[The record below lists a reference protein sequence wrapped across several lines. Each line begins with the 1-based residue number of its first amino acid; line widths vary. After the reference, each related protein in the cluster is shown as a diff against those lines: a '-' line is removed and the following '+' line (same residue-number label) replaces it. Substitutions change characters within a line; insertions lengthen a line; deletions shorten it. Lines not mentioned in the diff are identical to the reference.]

1 MLAIFQ
7 FPFVQRALIAGMF
20 LALLLA
26 VLGVFVV
33 LRRMSFLADGIAHAS
48 LAGVAFGLL
57 VGIYPLAAALL
68 VGVLFAVVIFILERK
83 TSLSLD
89 SIINLIFTTAL
100 ALGVV
105 LLSFKSTYQ
114 PDLISFLFGNILA
127 ISADELKFMLVLGVG
142 IGLFLILNYKSLVI
156 LVVNKEKAYLHGL
169 RVNWLQLAFYVLTA
183 VITILG
189 IKILG
194 VILVGALLVIPVS
207 IAKL

>member
-89 SIINLIFTTAL
+89 SIINLIFTTGL

-142 IGLFLILNYKSLVI
+142 IGLFLNGSDNNFGHQDIGRDFSRSSFGYSG
-156 LVVNKEKAYLHGL
+156 VNCQIIG
-169 RVNWLQLAFYVLTA
+169 AFF
-183 VITILG
+183 
-189 IKILG
+189 
-194 VILVGALLVIPVS
+194 
-207 IAKL
+207 